1 MMSVSADIYNVEVSS
16 ADSFSV
22 FVFSFFVLN
31 ICCIIYAFLMK
42 IIEFDTPV
50 TSPRDTYSRFD
61 ISYRLGQIWVCMLY
75 MA

>member
-22 FVFSFFVLN
+22 FVFSFFALN
-31 ICCIIYAFLMK
+31 LCCIIYAFLKK
-42 IIEFDTPV
+42 IIEFATPV
-50 TSPRDTYSRFD
+50 TSPRDIRHL
-61 ISYRLGQIWVCMLY
+61 IQAWLQIWVCMLY